1 MFGFGKKKTKK
12 PKQESIEPETAI
24 ITEEDKEE
32 MLRTISMREQEL
44 IQADEEEKAKI
55 YEDIGMT
62 YLKIGEDD
70 QAIDALEKSIQ
81 HKKTLGDGYKSLL
94 RLYNKK
100 RAEAARMNDDKSLQ
114 VYLEKM
120 DQMMQVSKDV
130 TRGVR

>member
-12 PKQESIEPETAI
+12 PKQEFIEPEVAV
-24 ITEEDKEE
+24 ITEENKDEV
-32 MLRTISMREQEL
+32 LRTISMREKEL
-44 IQADEEEKAKI
+44 NQADREGKAKI

-62 YLKIGEDD
+62 YLKIKEDD

-81 HKKTLGDGYKSLL
+81 YKKTLGDGYKTLL

-100 RAEAARMNDDKSLQ
+100 RAEAAKMNDDKSLQ
-114 VYLEKM
+114 IYMEKM
-120 DQMMQVSKDV
+120 DQMMQISKDV

>member
-94 RLYNKK
+94 SLYNKK